1 MANTEQFERMAA
13 RYDDAERMNT
23 AQLAAEAI
31 RKMLGDTNSQKAMDF
46 GCGTGLVGLELV
58 NEFKE
63 MVFVDTSANMLEQ
76 VQLKITAGNIQ
87 NASVMQLD
95 LESEQVQSIK
105 FDCIMMTQVLL
116 HIPSY
121 QEVLSKLYDMLSAK
135 GQLIIVDYNQNPLVT
150 NDKIHPG
157 FEQEHLK
164 GVLETIGFQTVESKT
179 FHHGSGLLAGQDASL
194 FCMSAVK

>member
-13 RYDDAERMNT
+13 RYDNAERMNT

-179 FHHGSGLLAGQDASL
+179 FHHGIGLLAGQDASL